1 VGSKFFGYRPAY
13 SSASA
18 AYCDALL
25 HSFFH
30 FYPIFWLTLHTGM
43 YGRYEP
49 VAKEMII
56 TRFLF
61 HVGRYFQL
69 LGRTLGKPENHIM
82 YYREIVRQMFDI
94 GVGSLVIVML
104 IAIFI
109 GAVTSVQFAYQL
121 QESFVPRYYIGYIVR
136 DITIIELAP
145 TITCLV
151 LAGKVGSNLASEL
164 GGMRQK
170 EHIDAME
177 IMGVNTPGFL
187 VLPKLIAAVI
197 VIPMLVAIAAFLS
210 IVGGYVASVP
220 TGLLS
225 DAEYILGVRS
235 FFLPFNI
242 RLMFIKAV
250 VFAFLLT
257 SVSCYQGYFVKSGSI
272 ELGKA
277 STNAVVFSDILIL
290 LFDYLIAALFT

>member
-1 VGSKFFGYRPAY
+1 
-13 SSASA
+13 
-18 AYCDALL
+18 
-25 HSFFH
+25 
-30 FYPIFWLTLHTGM
+30 
-43 YGRYEP
+43 
-49 VAKEMII
+49 
-56 TRFLF
+56 
-61 HVGRYFQL
+61 
-69 LGRTLGKPENHIM
+69 M
-82 YYREIVRQMFDI
+82 YYREITRQMFDI